1 MSLER
6 VNMETKKCTSC
17 NEDLDLLSFGKN
29 KKTKDGLQSIC
40 KTFTNSLVKAWRVSN
55 LDKARACS
63 KKWRSEHKEYD
74 VAKTAKRKALKLSAT
89 PKWADKNKIK
99 TEYALAQWCTDV
111 MGTPYHVDHIVPL
124 KGKTVCGLHVE
135 ANLCVIPAA
144 DNISKS
150 NHSWPDMWEATV

>member
-1 MSLER
+1 
-6 VNMETKKCTSC
+6 METKKCTCCLQELS
-17 NEDLDLLSFGKN
+17 LLSFGKN
-29 KKTKDGLQSIC
+29 KRIKDGLQSMC
-40 KTFTNSLVKAWRVSN
+40 KQCTNTFVKAWRDNN
-55 LDKARACS
+55 LDRARAAS
-63 KKWRSEHKEYD
+63 KKWRNEHKEYD

-111 MGTPYHVDHIVPL
+111 MGMSYHVDHIVPL

-135 ANLCVIPAA
+135 ANLRVIPAV

-150 NHSWPDMWEATV
+150 NHSWPDMWETTV